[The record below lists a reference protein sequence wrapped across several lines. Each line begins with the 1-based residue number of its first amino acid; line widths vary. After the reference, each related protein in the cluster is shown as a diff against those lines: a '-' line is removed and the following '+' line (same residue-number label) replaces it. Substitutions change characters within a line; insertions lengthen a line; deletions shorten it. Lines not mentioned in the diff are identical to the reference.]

1 MGLNYE
7 NWYTEFNVVLLKF
20 VWRDSKLMS
29 SEVDYKALA
38 EEKVKRLLEAAKNL
52 QKSLERLRSNTER
65 LQQYQ
70 ATQLDISVH
79 FAKMLEN
86 GSKLK

>member
-1 MGLNYE
+1 
-7 NWYTEFNVVLLKF
+7 
-20 VWRDSKLMS
+20 MS
-29 SEVDYKALA
+29 SEADYKVLA
-38 EEKVKRLLEAAKNL
+38 EQKVKRLLEAAENL
-52 QKSLERLRSNTER
+52 HSSLQRLRSNTEK

-86 GSKLK
+86 GSKLDK

>member
-1 MGLNYE
+1 
-7 NWYTEFNVVLLKF
+7 
-20 VWRDSKLMS
+20 MS

-38 EEKVKRLLEAAKNL
+38 EEKTKRLLEVAENL
-52 QKSLERLRSNTER
+52 HSSLKRLRRNTEK

-86 GSKLK
+86 GSKLTRN

>member
-1 MGLNYE
+1 
-7 NWYTEFNVVLLKF
+7 
-20 VWRDSKLMS
+20 MS
-29 SEVDYKALA
+29 SKTSDYKILA
-38 EEKVKRLLEAAKNL
+38 EEKTKRLLEAAETL
-52 QKSLERLRSNTER
+52 HRSLERLRSNTEK

-86 GSKLK
+86 GSKLE

>member
-1 MGLNYE
+1 ME
-7 NWYTEFNVVLLKF
+7 A
-20 VWRDSKLMS
+20 DC
-29 SEVDYKALA
+29 KALA
-38 EEKVKRLLEAAKNL
+38 EEKVKRLLEAAENL
-52 QKSLERLRSNTER
+52 YSSLQRLRSNTEK

>member
-1 MGLNYE
+1 MKTGPQNSKRS
-7 NWYTEFNVVLLKF
+7 LKP
-20 VWRDSKLMS
+20 VWRNSKLMIT
-29 SEVDYKALA
+29 EVDYKAVA
-38 EEKVKRLLEAAKNL
+38 EEKVKRLLEAAENL
-52 QKSLERLRSNTER
+52 HRSLERLRSNTEK

-86 GSKLK
+86 GSRLK

>member
-1 MGLNYE
+1 MK
-7 NWYTEFNVVLLKF
+7 TETQNSIFALKL
-20 VWRDSKLMS
+20 VWRNSKSMS
-29 SEVDYKALA
+29 SEADYKALG
-38 EEKVKRLLEAAKNL
+38 EEKVKRLLKAAENL